1 VLVTGGLGADG
12 LLEAGLDAL
21 RAQLGDDWTVAV
33 RGEPSRSADA
43 LVEIESPDRGMGGAR
58 FLVDLKSEVTPRG
71 ITEVLVPK
79 RELIQ
84 QVGAFTSLLVI
95 APWIS
100 GRSQEMLRDAG
111 INYVDLTGN
120 VSVRSTRP
128 AIAVRLQGAT
138 RSPHRTQPV
147 GSNTTVGGTRAGR
160 LVRALVD
167 VAPPY
172 RLSELAALSGLSLSY
187 VSKLVDTL
195 TGQLLVRREGRL
207 IVDVDWQN
215 LLRSRAEHEN
225 LLKNNPYVGAIA
237 PNGIP
242 AALAELQNFVR
253 GNSDHPIV
261 VTGSF
266 AARKI
271 VPMAVGGQLMLYV
284 AEDFDAVQTVLGLL
298 PTSEGADVLLLRPK
312 DDVVFTGTR
321 IVDGLPHVALSQ
333 LALDCL
339 SGTGRMPAEG
349 EAVISYMAVDESNWR
364 AGAV

>member
-1 VLVTGGLGADG
+1 MTGGFAVEGLLDAGLGA
-12 LLEAGLDAL
+12 L
-21 RAQLGDDWTVAV
+21 RALLGDGWTVAV
-33 RGEPSRSADA
+33 HGEPSRSADA
-43 LVEIESPDRGMGGAR
+43 LVEIQPPSPGVGGAR

-84 QVGAFTSLLVI
+84 QVGPFTSLLVI

-100 GRSQEMLRDAG
+100 GRSQGMLRDAG

-120 VSVRSTRP
+120 VSMRSTSP
-128 AIAVRLQGAT
+128 AIAVRLQGAA
-138 RSPHRTQPV
+138 RSPHRMRPV
-147 GSNTTVGGTRAGR
+147 GPSATLGGARTGR

-172 RLSELAALSGLSLSY
+172 RVSELAQRSGLSLSY

-215 LLRSRAEHEN
+215 LLRSRAEHQN
-225 LLKNNPYVGAIA
+225 LLKNNPYVAAIA

-242 AALAELQNFVR
+242 AVLGELQKFAR

-271 VPMAVGGQLMLYV
+271 VPIAVGGQLMLYV
-284 AEDFDAVQTVLGLL
+284 AGDFDAVQTGLGLL
-298 PTSEGADVLLLRPK
+298 PTSEGADVLLVRPK

-321 IVDGLPHVALSQ
+321 IVDGLSHVALSQ

-349 EAVISYMAVDESNWR
+349 EAVISYLAVNESNWR
-364 AGAV
+364 VGAV